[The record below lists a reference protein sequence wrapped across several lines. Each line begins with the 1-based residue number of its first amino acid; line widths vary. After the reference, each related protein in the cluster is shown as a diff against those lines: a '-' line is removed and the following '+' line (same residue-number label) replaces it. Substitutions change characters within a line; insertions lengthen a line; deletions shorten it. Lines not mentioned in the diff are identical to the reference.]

1 MRTRRRLQLACYCF
15 CEKKKFLKRE
25 SSIKVKRNVFG
36 NTHMAIVASEKPWRL
51 LIKNEGKD
59 DDQPL
64 RASLSANALK
74 RLRESETKGGK
85 PQVAKCQKP
94 KDAKKTSDKGQ
105 KPEGGQKR
113 KKKNGLLEFE
123 EYSPEFL
130 KELAKRGIT
139 WDMIQRGR
147 NDMLSEG

>member
-1 MRTRRRLQLACYCF
+1 MKIEA
-15 CEKKKFLKRE
+15 E
-25 SSIKVKRNVFG
+25 
-36 NTHMAIVASEKPWRL
+36 
-51 LIKNEGKD
+51 D

-64 RASLSANALK
+64 SASLSANALK

-85 PQVAKCQKP
+85 PQVAKCQKPQGCKP